1 MVIPPEVNRARILA
15 RALFSDPEM
24 MAVADALELE
34 ARRLSGDPD
43 MGMMRALEY
52 MAARGMIAAQAILD
66 ALDCAQVRGPERARL
81 VKRARSKL
89 RIVR

>member
-1 MVIPPEVNRARILA
+1 
-15 RALFSDPEM
+15 
-24 MAVADALELE
+24 
-34 ARRLSGDPD
+34 